1 MLSATLGG
9 LGLFLLGLVLL
20 SDGLKVVAGV
30 ALRAALSRFTDRP
43 WRALVTGALLTT
55 MVQSSTATTVMTI
68 GFVNAGLMTFG
79 QAVGVIFGANIGSTS
94 TGWIVSAIGLKLSL
108 GAAALPVVGVG
119 ALLRLLLRGRGAA
132 AGMALAG
139 FGLMFLGLDTLQV
152 GMKDVSNAVDPAS
165 LPSGAS
171 LAGRASLVF
180 FGLVMVLILQSS
192 GATVAATITALH
204 LGTIDMTQATS
215 LVVGQNVGTTATA
228 LFAAIGKP
236 AAVKRTAA
244 AHFLFNVITATLV
257 FCALGPFTAL
267 VEAIVGWRGPADEAT
282 VLAAFHTGFS
292 VLGVLLL
299 FPVIHRF
306 SGLIERLLPERG
318 PVLGRHLG
326 RGVTDEPTLAL
337 EATRRTLGEVA
348 AFLIGVAL
356 RRLGG
361 STAEQVEPDLEAA
374 QRAFD
379 ETRRFVVR
387 IGANEETAAE
397 HAAHVSVLQALDH
410 LERLARTCAEP
421 REVPSSGRD
430 GVPATMVRRLASALE
445 VAAAPLD
452 EGRAGEAVA
461 ALEPVSL
468 ELADARR
475 GHEPA
480 LLGRTAAGRLSPD
493 QALEE
498 LEVTR
503 WVDRLGY
510 HAWQAAR
517 SLSIEPSPSRKR
529 GAAEPEASPPPAA

>member
-20 SDGLKVVAGV
+20 SDGLKAVAGA
-30 ALRAALSRFTDRP
+30 ALRAALARFTDRP
-43 WRALVTGALLTT
+43 WRALLTGTVLTT
-55 MVQSSTATTVMTI
+55 LVQSSTATTVMTI

-94 TGWIVSAIGLKLSL
+94 TGWIVSVIGLKVSL

-119 ALLRLLLRGRGAA
+119 ALLRIVLRGRGAA
-132 AGMALAG
+132 LGLALAG
-139 FGLMFLGLDTLQV
+139 FGLMFLGLDTLQA
-152 GMKDVSNAVDPAS
+152 GMKGLSGALDPAA
-165 LPSGAS
+165 LPSGATVG
-171 LAGRASLVF
+171 GRAVLF
-180 FGLVMVLILQSS
+180 LFGLLMVFVLQSS

-204 LGTIDMTQATS
+204 LGTIDLTQATS
-215 LVVGQNVGTTATA
+215 LVIGQNVGTTATA
-228 LFAAIGKP
+228 VFAAIGGP

-244 AHFLFNVITATLV
+244 AHFLFNAFTAVVV
-257 FCALGPFTAL
+257 FCALGPFTAA
-267 VEAIVGWRGPADEAT
+267 VQAVVGWRGPADDAT

-306 SGLIERLLPERG
+306 AGLIERLLPERG
-318 PVLGRHLG
+318 PTLTRHLG
-326 RGVTDEPTLAL
+326 RGVSDEPTLAL
-337 EATRRTLGEVA
+337 EATRRTLAEVA
-348 AFLIGVAL
+348 ALLVSVAR
-356 RRLGG
+356 RRLEGG
-361 STAEQVEPDLEAA
+361 AVEDVEADLDAVR
-374 QRAFD
+374 RALD

-397 HAAHVSVLQALDH
+397 HAVHVSVLQALDH
-410 LERLARTCAEP
+410 LERLARVCAEP
-421 REVPSSGRD
+421 RGVRSLLRD
-430 GVPATMVRRLASALE
+430 GVPAAMVRRLVEALGAAGRPLE
-445 VAAAPLD
+445 EGLAAA
-452 EGRAGEAVA
+452 AVV
-461 ALEPVSL
+461 ALGPASIENA
-468 ELADARR
+468 EARR

-498 LEVTR
+498 LEETR

-517 SLSIEPSPSRKR
+517 SLEAEPPR
-529 GAAEPEASPPPAA
+529 GPRPAAEVEAGSPPAPT